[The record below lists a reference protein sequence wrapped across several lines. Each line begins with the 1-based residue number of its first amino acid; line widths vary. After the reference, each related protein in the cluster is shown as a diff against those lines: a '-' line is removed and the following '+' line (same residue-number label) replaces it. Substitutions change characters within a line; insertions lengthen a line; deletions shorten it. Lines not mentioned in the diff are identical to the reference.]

1 MTKNKTNQK
10 RSLTRALFICPQKPH
25 EAGEGTKT
33 ADLAAIPLRAPDA
46 GLGRDN
52 KAKV

>member
-10 RSLTRALFICPQKPH
+10 RSLTGALFICHQKPH

-33 ADLAAIPLRAPDA
+33 ADLTAIPTRAPDA
-46 GLGRDN
+46 GRGRDN

>member
-1 MTKNKTNQK
+1 MRQNILNKK
-10 RSLTRALFICPQKPH
+10 RALNRALFICPKKLH

-33 ADLAAIPLRAPDA
+33 ADLAAITLRAPDA

>member
-1 MTKNKTNQK
+1 MRQNILNKK
-10 RSLTRALFICPQKPH
+10 CSLNRALFICPQKPH